1 MKPRQILAS
10 RLFAFVLLAF
20 ALIVTHWHLLRLP
33 YFWDEAGH
41 YVPAARD
48 LLLAGGLIP
57 HSVPSN
63 AHPPLVMAWLAL
75 AWKIF
80 GYSPLV
86 ARIAMLFI
94 AAFGLLAA
102 FELAREVANRQVAIA
117 TPPALPLVRLSLS
130 EDRIHLRQSR
140 FLPLQRGG
148 DVATSAHCTGYTAPG
163 LAARGTHES
172 VCAYAGYGVG
182 DALSAAA

>member
-1 MKPRQILAS
+1 MKPRQIFAS

-48 LLLAGGLIP
+48 LLLAGSLIP

-86 ARIAMLFI
+86 ARTAMLFI
-94 AAFGLLAA
+94 AAFGLLV
-102 FELAREVANRQVAIA
+102 FFVLACYVYILHVDFASPI
-117 TPPALPLVRLSLS
+117 
-130 EDRIHLRQSR
+130 
-140 FLPLQRGG
+140 
-148 DVATSAHCTGYTAPG
+148 C
-163 LAARGTHES
+163 
-172 VCAYAGYGVG
+172 
-182 DALSAAA
+182 